1 MLVKSPVPDLQEV
14 DEILADIRRDD
25 VRASDVIGRLRAQ
38 LKKHSFEPKIV
49 DLNDVVEEARL
60 FLSALA
66 VSRKIHLTCFVAQ
79 TPLAVEADRIQLQ
92 QVIVNLIV
100 NAMDAMADIPVA
112 ERRITVSTARD
123 DDSARLSVSD
133 RGPGIPV
140 DQMEKIF
147 DPFFTTKTEGMGMG
161 LSIARTI
168 VEAHD
173 GHLSAQNDAGR
184 GATFRI
190 TLPLTKQAS

>member
-1 MLVKSPVPDLQEV
+1 VPDLLEI
-14 DEILADIRRDD
+14 DELLADIRRDD
-25 VRASDVIGRLRAQ
+25 VRASEVIGRMRAL
-38 LKKHSFEPKIV
+38 LKRTPLELKDI
-49 DLNDVVEEARL
+49 DLNEVAGEALR
-60 FLSALA
+60 FISALA
-66 VSRKIHLTCFVAQ
+66 VSREVDLTSYVAP
-79 TPLAVEADRIQLQ
+79 TPLPVKADKIQLQ

-112 ERRITVSTARD
+112 ERRINVSTARD
-123 DDSARLSVSD
+123 GNFACLSVSD
-133 RGPGIPV
+133 SGPGIPV
-140 DQMEKIF
+140 DQIKKVF
-147 DPFFTTKTEGMGMG
+147 DPFFTTKGEGMGMG

>member
-1 MLVKSPVPDLQEV
+1 MLVKSPEPDLQEI
-14 DEILADIRRDD
+14 DEILAVIRRDD

-38 LKKHSFEPKIV
+38 LKKQSLEPKIV
-49 DLNDVVEEARL
+49 DLNDVAEEARL
-60 FLSALA
+60 LLSALA
-66 VSRKIHLTCFVAQ
+66 VWRKVDLSSYVAP
-79 TPLAVEADRIQLQ
+79 TPLPVKADKIQLQ

-112 ERRITVSTARD
+112 ERRINVSTARD
-123 DDSARLSVSD
+123 GNFACLSVSD
-133 RGPGIPV
+133 SGPGIPV
-140 DQMEKIF
+140 DQIKKVF
-147 DPFFTTKTEGMGMG
+147 DPFFTTKGEGLGMG

-173 GHLSAQNDAGR
+173 GHLSVQNDAGR
-184 GATFRI
+184 GAKFRI